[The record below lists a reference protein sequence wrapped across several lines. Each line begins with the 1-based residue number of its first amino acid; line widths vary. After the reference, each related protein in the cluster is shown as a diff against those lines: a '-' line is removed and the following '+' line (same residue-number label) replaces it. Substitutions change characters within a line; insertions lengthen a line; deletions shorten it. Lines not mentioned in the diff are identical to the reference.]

1 MDKNSLSVLE
11 DYKSKIEESFKT
23 IDKAIKSIE
32 KVDKN
37 KKITVLDSIKKEL
50 PNTNKNFDLMEIE
63 VNNLISEE
71 NKNIWKDIVKKIKH
85 QLKTYNKKIKELEDD
100 SSFILDSKQVEDHL
114 DVNAKVDLKQLNA
127 QQVMDRA
134 DMILKEDDKIINNVN
149 KNLYNGLRQM
159 KEVNVQLQEHKEK
172 LENVNNDLKE
182 MNYSLERARSQITS
196 MFKMYSRDKCI
207 TGLII
212 VILIIIVVIVIVAA
226 CGGDNEKNF
235 NVPHDIFNKNST
247 SSSSGE
253 LIYSK
258 KFGINNLVGIC
269 LVLMELIL

>member
-32 KVDKN
+32 KADKN

-85 QLKTYNKKIKELEDD
+85 QLKTYNKKIKELEED

-127 QQVMDRA
+127 QQVMDRG
-134 DMILKEDDKIINNVN
+134 DMILKEDDKAINNMTKTVN
-149 KNLYNGLRQM
+149 NGIRQM
-159 KEVNVQLQEHKEK
+159 KETNKALYEQEEK

-235 NVPHDIFNKNST
+235 NVPHDIFNKNTT
-247 SSSSGE
+247 SSSAGE

-269 LVLMELIL
+269 LVLMELIY

>member
-23 IDKAIKSIE
+23 IDKAIKSIN
-32 KVDKN
+32 KADKN

-71 NKNIWKDIVKKIKH
+71 NKNKWKDIVKKIKH
-85 QLKTYNKKIKELEDD
+85 QLKTYNKKIKELEED

-114 DVNAKVDLKQLNA
+114 DVNAKVDLNQLNA
-127 QQVMDRA
+127 QQVMDRGN
-134 DMILKEDDKIINNVN
+134 MILKEDDKIIGDVT
-149 KNLYNGLRQM
+149 KTLGDDVRRM
-159 KEVNVQLQEHKEK
+159 KETNKALYEQEEQLD
-172 LENVNNDLKE
+172 NVNNDLKE

>member
-23 IDKAIKSIE
+23 IDKAIKSIN
-32 KVDKN
+32 KADKN

-85 QLKTYNKKIKELEDD
+85 QLKTYNKKIKELEED

-114 DVNAKVDLKQLNA
+114 DVNAEVDLNQLNA
-127 QQVMDRA
+127 QQVMDRG
-134 DMILKEDDKIINNVN
+134 DMILKEDDKIIGDVT
-149 KNLYNGLRQM
+149 KTLGDGVRRM
-159 KEVNVQLQEHKEK
+159 KETNKALYEQEEQLD
-172 LENVNNDLKE
+172 NVNNDLKE

-247 SSSSGE
+247 SSSAGE

-269 LVLMELIL
+269 LVLMELIY

>member
-32 KVDKN
+32 KADKN

-85 QLKTYNKKIKELEDD
+85 QLKTYNKKIKELEED

-114 DVNAKVDLKQLNA
+114 DVNAKVDLTQLNA
-127 QQVMDRA
+127 QQAMDRG
-134 DMILKEDDKIINNVN
+134 DMILKEGDKAINNMT

-172 LENVNNDLKE
+172 LDGVNNDLKE

-196 MFKMYSRDKCI
+196 MFRMYSRDKCI
-207 TGLII
+207 TG
-212 VILIIIVVIVIVAA
+212 
-226 CGGDNEKNF
+226 
-235 NVPHDIFNKNST
+235 
-247 SSSSGE
+247 
-253 LIYSK
+253 
-258 KFGINNLVGIC
+258 
-269 LVLMELIL
+269 

>member
-23 IDKAIKSIE
+23 IDKAIKSIN
-32 KVDKN
+32 KADKN

-50 PNTNKNFDLMEIE
+50 PNTNKNFELMEIE

-85 QLKTYNKKIKELEDD
+85 QLKTYNKKIKELEED

-114 DVNAKVDLKQLNA
+114 DVNAKVDLTQLNA
-127 QQVMDRA
+127 QQVMDRGG
-134 DMILKEDDKIINNVN
+134 ILLKEDDKIINNVT

-159 KEVNVQLQEHKEK
+159 KEVNVQLQEQEEK
-172 LENVNNDLKE
+172 LDNVNNDLKE

-235 NVPHDIFNKNST
+235 NVPHDIFNKNTT
-247 SSSSGE
+247 SSSAGE

-258 KFGINNLVGIC
+258 KFGINNLVGIF

>member
-32 KVDKN
+32 KADKN
-37 KKITVLDSIKKEL
+37 KKITILDSIKKEL

-85 QLKTYNKKIKELEDD
+85 QLKTYNKKIKELEED

-114 DVNAKVDLKQLNA
+114 DVNAKVDLNKLNA
-127 QQVMDRA
+127 QQVMDRG
-134 DMILKEDDKIINNVN
+134 DILLKEDDKIINNVT
-149 KNLYNGLRQM
+149 KNLYNGLDIM
-159 KEVNVQLQEHKEK
+159 KDANKELQEQEEQ
-172 LENVNNDLKE
+172 LDNVNNDLKE

-235 NVPHDIFNKNST
+235 NVPHDIFNKNTT
-247 SSSSGE
+247 SSSAGE

-269 LVLMELIL
+269 LVLMELIY

>member
-50 PNTNKNFDLMEIE
+50 PNVNSNYNFMDIE

-85 QLKTYNKKIKELEDD
+85 QLKTYNKKIKELEKD

-134 DMILKEDDKIINNVN
+134 DMILKEDDKIINNVT

-159 KEVNVQLQEHKEK
+159 KEVNVQLQEQEEK
-172 LENVNNDLKE
+172 LDNVNNDLKE

-269 LVLMELIL
+269 LVLMELIY

>member
-23 IDKAIKSIE
+23 IDKAIKSIN
-32 KVDKN
+32 KADKN
-37 KKITVLDSIKKEL
+37 KKITILDSIKKEL

-85 QLKTYNKKIKELEDD
+85 QLKTYNKKIKELEED

-127 QQVMDRA
+127 QQVMDRG
-134 DMILKEDDKIINNVN
+134 DMILKEDDKIIGDVT
-149 KNLYNGLRQM
+149 KTLGDDVRRM
-159 KEVNVQLQEHKEK
+159 KETNKALYEQEEQLD
-172 LENVNNDLKE
+172 NVNNDLKE

-258 KFGINNLVGIC
+258 KFGINNLVGIY

>member
-32 KVDKN
+32 KADKN
-37 KKITVLDSIKKEL
+37 KKITILDSIKKEL

-71 NKNIWKDIVKKIKH
+71 NKNIWKEIVKKIKH
-85 QLKTYNKKIKELEDD
+85 QLKTYNKKIKELEED

-127 QQVMDRA
+127 QQVMDRG
-134 DMILKEDDKIINNVN
+134 DMILKEDDKIIGDVT
-149 KNLYNGLRQM
+149 KTLGDDVRRM
-159 KEVNVQLQEHKEK
+159 KETNKALYEQEEQLD
-172 LENVNNDLKE
+172 NVNNDLKE

-235 NVPHDIFNKNST
+235 NVPHDIFNKNTT
-247 SSSSGE
+247 SSSAGE

-269 LVLMELIL
+269 LVLMELIY

>member
-23 IDKAIKSIE
+23 IDKAIKSIN
-32 KVDKN
+32 KADKN

-85 QLKTYNKKIKELEDD
+85 QLKTYNKKIKELEED

-114 DVNAKVDLKQLNA
+114 DV
-127 QQVMDRA
+127 
-134 DMILKEDDKIINNVN
+134 EGDKAINNMT
-149 KNLYNGLRQM
+149 KNLYNGLDIM
-159 KEVNVQLQEHKEK
+159 KDANKELQEQEEK

-235 NVPHDIFNKNST
+235 NVPHDIFNKNTT
-247 SSSSGE
+247 SSSAGE

-269 LVLMELIL
+269 LVLMELIY

>member
-11 DYKSKIEESFKT
+11 DYKSKIEESFKK
-23 IDKAIKSIE
+23 IDKAIKSID
-32 KVDKN
+32 KADKN
-37 KKITVLDSIKKEL
+37 KKTTILNSLKKEL
-50 PNTNKNFDLMEIE
+50 PNTNKNFGLMDIE

-114 DVNAKVDLKQLNA
+114 DVNAKVDLNQLNA
-127 QQVMDRA
+127 QQVMDRG
-134 DMILKEDDKIINNVN
+134 DILLKEDDKIINNVT

-159 KEVNVQLQEHKEK
+159 KEVNVQLQEQEEK
-172 LENVNNDLKE
+172 LDNVNNDLKE

-235 NVPHDIFNKNST
+235 NVPHDIFGTNNNNT
-247 SSSSGE
+247 SSNSAE
-253 LIYSK
+253 LIKIK
-258 KFGINNLVGIC
+258 KNYFFGLC
-269 LVLMELIL
+269 FILTNFL

>member
-23 IDKAIKSIE
+23 IDKAIKSIN
-32 KVDKN
+32 KADKN

-85 QLKTYNKKIKELEDD
+85 QLKTYNKKIKELEED

-114 DVNAKVDLKQLNA
+114 DVNAKVDLNQLNA
-127 QQVMDRA
+127 QQVMDRGN
-134 DMILKEDDKIINNVN
+134 MILKEDDKIIGDVT
-149 KNLYNGLRQM
+149 KTLGDDVRRM
-159 KEVNVQLQEHKEK
+159 KETNKALYEQEEQLD
-172 LENVNNDLKE
+172 NVNNDLKE

-235 NVPHDIFNKNST
+235 NVPHDIFNKNTT
-247 SSSSGE
+247 SSSAGE

-269 LVLMELIL
+269 LVLMELIY

>member
-85 QLKTYNKKIKELEDD
+85 QLKTYNKKIKELEED